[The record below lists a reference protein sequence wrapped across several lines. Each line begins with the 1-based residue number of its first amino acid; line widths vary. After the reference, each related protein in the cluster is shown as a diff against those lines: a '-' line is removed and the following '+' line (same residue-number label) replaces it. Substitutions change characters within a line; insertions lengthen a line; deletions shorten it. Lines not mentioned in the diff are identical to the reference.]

1 MANLKEIKRRI
12 QSVKNTQQITK
23 AMKLV
28 AASKLRKAQQA
39 ILEARPYAIKMME
52 VLNHLA
58 ARCNSDVHPLLDV
71 REGNRHLLLII
82 TSDKGLCGGFNGTI
96 IRKTAQYLKDNDE
109 NENSLIVAG
118 KKGNDIF
125 GNRPVT
131 IIEEH
136 VGWTKDFDH
145 LKAQAIGENL
155 ATMFSENKIDKV
167 SMIYNEFKSVTI
179 STLYEINNGL
189 NGLENALQEM
199 INEINKAL
207 IYGANIIILS
217 DRGVSPDLAPIPMLL
232 ATSHTHHAFKRLKKR
247 SKFGIII
254 ESAEPREPHH
264 FSLLFGYGAS
274 AINPYLVNEIISYQS
289 KKDNL
294 VESPEK
300 AIDNF
305 NKAIAKGIIKVMN
318 KIGISTLHSYRGAQ
332 INEALGLSK
341 KLIDK
346 FFSNNSIHPYIMFFY
361 WH

>member
-58 ARCNSDVHPLLDV
+58 ARCNSDGHPLLDV

-96 IRKTAQYLKDNDE
+96 IRKTAQYLKDNEE

-125 GNRPVT
+125 SNRPVT
-131 IIEEH
+131 IIEEL

-167 SMIYNEFKSVTI
+167 SMIYNEFKSVMQQEVI
-179 STLYEINNGL
+179 VEQLLPVVPEKLEQNKDSYSVDYIYEPDEESIL
-189 NGLENALQEM
+189 DKMLKRYMTVEVYRAFLESSASEHGARMTAMDAASRNAGEM
-199 INEINKAL
+199 IDGLTLTYNKARQAYITKEL
-207 IYGANIIILS
+207 IEIVNGA
-217 DRGVSPDLAPIPMLL
+217 
-232 ATSHTHHAFKRLKKR
+232 
-247 SKFGIII
+247 
-254 ESAEPREPHH
+254 
-264 FSLLFGYGAS
+264 
-274 AINPYLVNEIISYQS
+274 
-289 KKDNL
+289 
-294 VESPEK
+294 
-300 AIDNF
+300 
-305 NKAIAKGIIKVMN
+305 
-318 KIGISTLHSYRGAQ
+318 
-332 INEALGLSK
+332 EALKGERR
-341 KLIDK
+341 
-346 FFSNNSIHPYIMFFY
+346 
-361 WH
+361 

>member
-58 ARCNSDVHPLLDV
+58 ARCNSDLHPLLDV
-71 REGNRHLLLII
+71 REGKRHLLLII

-125 GNRPVT
+125 CNRPVT
-131 IIEEH
+131 IVEQLI
-136 VGWTKDFDH
+136 GWTKDFDH

-167 SMIYNEFKSVTI
+167 SMIYNEFKSVMQQEVI
-179 STLYEINNGL
+179 VEQLLPVVPEKLEHGKDSYSVDYIYEPDEESIL
-189 NGLENALQEM
+189 DEMLKRYMTVEVYRAFLESSASEHGARMTAMDAASRNAGEM
-199 INEINKAL
+199 IDGLTLTYNKARQAYITKEL
-207 IYGANIIILS
+207 IEIVNGA
-217 DRGVSPDLAPIPMLL
+217 
-232 ATSHTHHAFKRLKKR
+232 
-247 SKFGIII
+247 
-254 ESAEPREPHH
+254 
-264 FSLLFGYGAS
+264 
-274 AINPYLVNEIISYQS
+274 
-289 KKDNL
+289 
-294 VESPEK
+294 
-300 AIDNF
+300 
-305 NKAIAKGIIKVMN
+305 
-318 KIGISTLHSYRGAQ
+318 
-332 INEALGLSK
+332 EALKG
-341 KLIDK
+341 
-346 FFSNNSIHPYIMFFY
+346 
-361 WH
+361 